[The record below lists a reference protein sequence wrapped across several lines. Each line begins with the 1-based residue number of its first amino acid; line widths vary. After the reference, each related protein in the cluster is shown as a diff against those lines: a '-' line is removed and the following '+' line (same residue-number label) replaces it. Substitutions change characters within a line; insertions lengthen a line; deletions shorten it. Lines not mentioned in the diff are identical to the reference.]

1 MMRMVFIMPVF
12 QKIRSKFTLLIAVF
26 AISFYSNSLRA
37 DFKLIN
43 VDGIVDGGL
52 LQVDAQ
58 ADLSLSQQ
66 TREALDSGVDLR
78 MIFLIELMKTRN
90 WIWDT
95 PMKSWE
101 MLFTLHFHQLS
112 GQYILA
118 IPQSDNIQAFNSIEQ
133 ALEDLASRLSFNL
146 GYERSLELQK
156 KLYLRAKIKLDTEY
170 LPAPLKLFSL
180 VSGDWKLDSGWKE
193 WALEQ

>member
-1 MMRMVFIMPVF
+1 MQMGFIMPVF
-12 QKIRSKFTLLIAVF
+12 QRIQSKITLLIVVL

-43 VDGIVDGGL
+43 IDAVVDGGL
-52 LQVDAQ
+52 LQIDAQ

-90 WIWDT
+90 WMWDS

-146 GYERSLELQK
+146 GYEQSLEQQRN
-156 KLYLRAKIKLDTEY
+156 LYLRAKIKLDTEY

-180 VSGDWKLDSGWKE
+180 VSSDWKLDSGWKE
-193 WALEQ
+193 WVLEQ